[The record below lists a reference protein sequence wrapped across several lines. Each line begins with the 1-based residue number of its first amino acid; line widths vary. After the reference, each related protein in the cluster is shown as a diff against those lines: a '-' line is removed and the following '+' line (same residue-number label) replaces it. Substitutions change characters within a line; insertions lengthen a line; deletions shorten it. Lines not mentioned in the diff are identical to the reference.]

1 MGWENAFWCEND
13 PFCRRV
19 LEYWFN
25 KSKGY
30 GDIRETDFTEWRG
43 QIDVLTAGFPCQPF
57 STAGRRRGAGDDR
70 YLWPEI
76 IRVIREV
83 RPAWFIGENV
93 AGITSMVQPGREFE
107 VESERTLFGAG
118 YGKTVLQ
125 QRYILE
131 TVCGDIERA
140 GYAVQPVI
148 VPACAVGAPHR
159 RDRIFIVSNANGN
172 DVGGREYSEV
182 GCSPEEGKGREKER
196 EWIRKVAERI
206 GKKGTASDANQLNGN
221 LSGFCA
227 GEVSQHEAPEIFKSG
242 INAYAGSERQ
252 ERRMCY
258 GERYGIE
265 TLHLLECSEQTAF
278 NATGRRR
285 PQNNENEPSG
295 QPEQN
300 IPNWRNFPT
309 QSPVCGRDDGLSAG
323 MAGITFSRW
332 RNESIKAFGN
342 GIVPQVMFEFFR
354 IIDSI
359 NNL

>member
-1 MGWENAFWCEND
+1 MTHASLCSGIGAAELAATWMGWENAFWCEND

-43 QIDVLTAGFPCQPF
+43 RIDVLTAGFPCQPF
-57 STAGRRRGAGDDR
+57 STAGRRKGADDDR

-76 IRVIREV
+76 IRVIREI

-93 AGITSMVQPGREFE
+93 AGITSMVQSGSELE
-107 VESERTLFGAG
+107 VESERTLFGANDKETALRQE
-118 YGKTVLQ
+118 YV
-125 QRYILE
+125 LE
-131 TVCGDIERA
+131 TICKDIERA

-159 RDRIFIVSNANGN
+159 RDRIFIVANANGN
-172 DVGGREYSEV
+172 DAGRCGYSEARR
-182 GCSPEEGKGREKER
+182 PPQEGKGREKER
-196 EWIRKVAERI
+196 ERIREVAERI
-206 GKKGTASDANQLNGN
+206 GDKGTSSDTLCKRLEYPMPSRYREPGFENNNRINVSDAI
-221 LSGFCA
+221 SA
-227 GEVSQHEAPEIFKSG
+227 GCRQ
-242 INAYAGSERQ
+242 NDQSEPA
-252 ERRMCY
+252 E
-258 GERYGIE
+258 
-265 TLHLLECSEQTAF
+265 
-278 NATGRRR
+278 
-285 PQNNENEPSG
+285 

-300 IPNWRNFPT
+300 IPDWRNFPT
-309 QSPVCGRDDGLSAG
+309 QSPVCGRNDGLSAG

-342 GIVPQVMFEFFR
+342 GIVPQLMHEFFK
-354 IIDSI
+354 II